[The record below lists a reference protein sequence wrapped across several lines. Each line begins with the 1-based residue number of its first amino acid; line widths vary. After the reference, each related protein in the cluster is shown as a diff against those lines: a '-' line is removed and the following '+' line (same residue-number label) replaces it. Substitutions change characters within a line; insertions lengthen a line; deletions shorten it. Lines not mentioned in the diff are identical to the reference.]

1 MKEEQGFKTVENVE
15 LVAVP
20 TAAWHLLRF
29 PAYQRKPTVHKVK
42 DIAAGLRAGYAPA
55 PIILYAEGDAYE
67 IVDGGHRFQ
76 AYRLNYEQYGLEA
89 DIPAL
94 IYDRRAID
102 QCQTF
107 VLENNKLRMDP
118 TSIIRADDRRA
129 CCHLVRSLCETCAPF
144 SGIYNLAD
152 YPVRPLSIVKAA
164 LLLHAQGDELDV
176 NTLAY
181 LSVNRALDRLDKIV
195 GPAGGY
201 EFWRGVVEPFLAA
214 ELALWGPAG
223 RHLCNFGVLG
233 FAYFLAKNRAR
244 FFDKKGNLVIKT
256 SWSRVSE
263 KRVTGGKRELR
274 EVNSKDADR
283 SDFAKLTSLGKRW
296 EEPKDHLHQEAPRD
310 PVRVAYEI
318 NLHFWKNRPKSQR
331 LWRPELSL

>member
-1 MKEEQGFKTVENVE
+1 MKEEQEFKRVENVE

-20 TAAWHLLRF
+20 TAAWHRLRF

-42 DIAAGLRAGYAPA
+42 DIAAGLRAGYVPT
-55 PIILYAEGDAYE
+55 PIILYAAGDAYE

-89 DIPAL
+89 EIPAL
-94 IYDRRAID
+94 IYDRVAID

-118 TSIIRADDRRA
+118 TAIIRADDRRA
-129 CCHLVRSLCETCAPF
+129 CCGLIRALCETCAPF
-144 SGIYNLAD
+144 SGIYNIAD

-181 LSVNRALDRLDKIV
+181 LSVNRALDRLDRIV

-223 RHLCNFGVLG
+223 RHLCNFAVLG
-233 FAYFLAKNRAR
+233 FAYFLAKNRPR

-256 SWSRVSE
+256 TRTHVSE
-263 KRVTGGKRELR
+263 KRGSREFA
-274 EVNSKDADR
+274 SAADR
-283 SDFAKLTSLGKRW
+283 SDFAKLASLGKRW

-318 NLHFWKNRPKSQR
+318 NLHFWKNRPKSAR